1 MSWHHLALVSIQ
13 GFQPYD
19 NYDSALGAQPSWQCQ
34 RYLRTLLFLN
44 IPLCV
49 ISFGREYATRL
60 IASHLRSP
68 VHHPLHSLI
77 HDCCSFCRHIA
88 AVQRILSM
96 KCLETL
102 GDSCAMLPYSDK
114 SGLKPLQ
121 SPEGEHLS
129 HWYAIDP
136 QLHTFLDTALLFD
149 IFGRSAL
156 LPE

>member
-19 NYDSALGAQPSWQCQ
+19 NYDSALGAQPS
-34 RYLRTLLFLN
+34 
-44 IPLCV
+44 LCV

-156 LPE
+156 LQPLNPDEWPISTTPFQ